1 MEVLCTTYHV
11 RPKWPNMCDQAMFV
25 RFAAAGGVPWM
36 LFSSIPRP
44 GIDAPESLFGLALG
58 GRKQLSTEDSGRSHP
73 PQRNHSTSPRETQP
87 RHRLPR
93 SEEEKPTHSGWLGA
107 VCRCRPML
115 LKRDAQ

>member
-58 GRKQLSTEDSGRSHP
+58 GRKQLSTKDSQVAATRRNATTPHP
-73 PQRNHSTSPRETQP
+73 P
-87 RHRLPR
+87 
-93 SEEEKPTHSGWLGA
+93 EKP
-107 VCRCRPML
+107 RPCL
-115 LKRDAQ
+115 DKTQKKFTTKFY